1 MKVSRLTKNRRARR
15 GSPRLSLFPFLAVL
29 ICTMG
34 ALVPLLL
41 AVMRQAKIQAVRES
55 AAKAARQQ
63 QDRTAGVQ
71 SQRELAQWRVEQLR
85 QSRQATEKDLAD
97 WRLVLGHLEDH
108 GRRLRE
114 QLARLQ
120 ANSQSLDLTGNDLAR
135 RRMGTQQDLEKLQ
148 AQVAE
153 AQRRV
158 DQARQEAMKKPRSY
172 AIIPYQG
179 PQETHRRPIYLE
191 CRADTVVLQPEG
203 IEFVEDD
210 FDGPLGSGNPLA
222 TALRAAREYLMTQG
236 GFDPQR
242 DGEPYP
248 LLLVRPAG
256 ISAYYAALS
265 AMESWRSEFG
275 YEMIGDDWPL
285 VFPKPDP
292 QLARTLDQ
300 AVAGARIRQQAI
312 VAAAPSRFRSAS
324 PRPSYRVADN
334 GTVVR
339 DNSLSGE
346 GESGYRSQPSSP
358 RLASSYS
365 PGGGGGQGGSAG
377 SGPGGPGGG
386 GMSPGG
392 PAAGGPGAGT
402 PGGGNGSGGYG
413 TGAYGNGGAAPGGPW
428 GVSMSAGGAYGNGY
442 GTGAYGNG
450 GAGTGFAGMDPG
462 GMAPGGNPVGA
473 PGGFGVPG
481 LASVGN
487 GAGGAGGN
495 GGYGNGAGGNGAG
508 GNGASGNGASGNGAS
523 GNGGNGTGGSSNGTS
538 NGGYGSGGTQAPGS
552 GYAVSGQGVP
562 TGGAGPSS
570 GGPAMAGN
578 TSGNASRNTA
588 GAGPGDGS
596 SSGGQ
601 GKPVEIPEGYLPGQ
615 PRDGP
620 PPPRPDPPAG
630 AGPGSPLRPGEWYPS
645 PERMTIRTT
654 PRPASNRAWPR
665 SAAAT
670 GASATPRKPRCR

>member
-222 TALRAAREYLMTQG
+222 TALCAAREYLMTQG

-300 AVAGARIRQQAI
+300 AVAGRG
-312 VAAAPSRFRSAS
+312 SAS
-324 PRPSYRVADN
+324 R
-334 GTVVR
+334 
-339 DNSLSGE
+339 
-346 GESGYRSQPSSP
+346 RS
-358 RLASSYS
+358 
-365 PGGGGGQGGSAG
+365 
-377 SGPGGPGGG
+377 
-386 GMSPGG
+386 
-392 PAAGGPGAGT
+392 
-402 PGGGNGSGGYG
+402 
-413 TGAYGNGGAAPGGPW
+413 W
-428 GVSMSAGGAYGNGY
+428 
-442 GTGAYGNG
+442 
-450 GAGTGFAGMDPG
+450 
-462 GMAPGGNPVGA
+462 
-473 PGGFGVPG
+473 
-481 LASVGN
+481 
-487 GAGGAGGN
+487 
-495 GGYGNGAGGNGAG
+495 
-508 GNGASGNGASGNGAS
+508 
-523 GNGGNGTGGSSNGTS
+523 
-538 NGGYGSGGTQAPGS
+538 
-552 GYAVSGQGVP
+552 
-562 TGGAGPSS
+562 
-570 GGPAMAGN
+570 
-578 TSGNASRNTA
+578 
-588 GAGPGDGS
+588 
-596 SSGGQ
+596 
-601 GKPVEIPEGYLPGQ
+601 
-615 PRDGP
+615 P
-620 PPPRPDPPAG
+620 PPPA
-630 AGPGSPLRPGEWYPS
+630 AFAAHRPGRAIAW
-645 PERMTIRTT
+645 RTT
-654 PRPASNRAWPR
+654 APW
-665 SAAAT
+665 
-670 GASATPRKPRCR
+670 SATTACRARASRAIAASPPPRD